1 MTTTLARIDNRFR
14 ATALDRRKPGLDFLP
29 EGKVIQVSITTH
41 ANHGILA
48 GSDIALSLEETIDLI
63 SHLTSALEEATT
75 FTE

>member
-1 MTTTLARIDNRFR
+1 MTTTLIRIDNRFR
-14 ATALDRRKPGLDFLP
+14 ATALDRREPGLDFLP

-48 GSDIALSLEETIDLI
+48 DSDIALSLEETIELI
-63 SHLTSALEEATT
+63 ATLSSALEKATT